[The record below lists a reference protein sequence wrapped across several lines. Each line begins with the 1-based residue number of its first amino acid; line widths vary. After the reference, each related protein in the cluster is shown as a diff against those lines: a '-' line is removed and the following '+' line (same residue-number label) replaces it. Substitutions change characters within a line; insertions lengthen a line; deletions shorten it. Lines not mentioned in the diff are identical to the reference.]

1 MRIAVAHSRIW
12 RETLLALVVLALAFL
27 NFGHQ
32 SAVLAAG
39 GRVVVTDHSIC
50 GDAGTLPAAGDHFAC
65 HACRPDAA
73 MLPPEPCTVD
83 PVLFALAPVTY
94 AAPLFAWHRLLNA
107 RPGNPRGPPS
117 I

>member
-1 MRIAVAHSRIW
+1 VGHSRIW

-73 MLPPEPCTVD
+73 LLPTQPCAGEPVRFAVV
-83 PVLFALAPVTY
+83 PVAY
-94 AAPLFAWHRLLNA
+94 AAAPAAGDSVLEA
-107 RPGNPRGPPS
+107 RPGNPRGPPL